1 MKGSDFYTAVQSL
14 VSGFSIDSVLF
25 YQMLNTARIRWEL
38 MRPWMVLR
46 TYQYSQTLSPGPAPM
61 VMPPSASIT
70 IPTDFQFFTRDGEIT
85 LYNNNNQFE
94 TYTEIPL
101 DLAIPYLQ
109 NANVFFSDYNAGK
122 FYFCGVIDQSY
133 KAFIQYQANLGDI
146 TATSTWINFP
156 TWCHM
161 LLAYEVA
168 AMYRLG
174 LDYDDINARNAD
186 RNIIDAK
193 QLYAAMVSWDDNRQR
208 SATTRTNMPP
218 ITQIAG
224 ANFNKQIDT
233 SRGY

>member
-1 MKGSDFYTAVQSL
+1 
-14 VSGFSIDSVLF
+14 
-25 YQMLNTARIRWEL
+25 
-38 MRPWMVLR
+38 
-46 TYQYSQTLSPGPAPM
+46 
-61 VMPPSASIT
+61 
-70 IPTDFQFFTRDGEIT
+70 
-85 LYNNNNQFE
+85 
-94 TYTEIPL
+94 
-101 DLAIPYLQ
+101 
-109 NANVFFSDYNAGK
+109 
-122 FYFCGVIDQSY
+122 
-133 KAFIQYQANLGDI
+133 
-146 TATSTWINFP
+146 
-156 TWCHM
+156 M